1 MVGSRAVAD
10 TDSPIKAAYD
20 EAVRV
25 IGVQAASLDAL
36 RSRASTVI
44 ATASLVTTFLGGQVL
59 AKPTI
64 SNGTVIVPTLTGWGW
79 AAVAALCGIGMSVIA
94 VMWPYRW
101 VWSQRADALIG
112 LYEAPPA
119 THMTLVD
126 AQRDL
131 ALHLQRSYDSNEV
144 RLARLG
150 WVFKLSLVLLVAECI
165 FWIIDLR
172 GG

>member
-1 MVGSRAVAD
+1 MAD
-10 TDSPIKAAYD
+10 SDSPVKAAYD

-64 SNGTVIVPTLTGWGW
+64 SNGTVIIPALSGWGW
-79 AAVAALCGIGMSVIA
+79 AAVGALCGIAASVIA

-101 VWSQRADALIG
+101 AWSQRADGLIG
-112 LYEAPPA
+112 LYEARRTAP
-119 THMTLVD
+119 MTLID
-126 AQRDL
+126 AQREL
-131 ALHLQRSYDSNEV
+131 ALHLQASYDINEA

-150 WVFKLSLVLLVAECI
+150 WVFKLSLVLLVAESI
-165 FWIIDLR
+165 FWIVDLR
-172 GG
+172 GV